1 MSEETKTLDE
11 ETKTVETKEELQGE
25 SEKEIQPVSLQEFL
39 NKSFECLFN
48 QNVHLHR
55 ALAQVLQEEFKKQED
70 RKLELEEKIDVL
82 EKNIKEGFLHYTREI
97 MKGLDDANQALMDTI
112 LATIAPPLEHI
123 PPPQLAWRSS
133 PVSIVDVSE
142 RKEYSR
148 TVSVEDTP
156 V

>member
-1 MSEETKTLDE
+1 MSEEKKTEDVQVEEETKT
-11 ETKTVETKEELQGE
+11 
-25 SEKEIQPVSLQEFL
+25 VSLQEFL

-82 EKNIKEGFLHYTREI
+82 EKNLKEGFLYYTREI

-112 LATIAPPLEHI
+112 LDTIAPPFNHI
-123 PPPQLAWRSS
+123 PPPQLARRSS
-133 PVSIVDVSE
+133 PSSVVEVSE
-142 RKEYSR
+142 SK
-148 TVSVEDTP
+148 DN
-156 V
+156 

>member
-1 MSEETKTLDE
+1 MQTQFFSFDQNKNKMSEETKTLDE
-11 ETKTVETKEELQGE
+11 EKTVETKEELQRE
-25 SEKEIQPVSLQEFL
+25 TEKETQPVSLQEFL

-70 RKLELEEKIDVL
+70 RKLELEEKIDAL

-112 LATIAPPLEHI
+112 LDTISPPVEQI
-123 PPPQLAWRSS
+123 PPPQLARRSS
-133 PVSIVDVSE
+133 PVSIVDVAES
-142 RKEYSR
+142 K
-148 TVSVEDTP
+148 
-156 V
+156 

>member
-11 ETKTVETKEELQGE
+11 ETKTVETKEELQLE
-25 SEKEIQPVSLQEFL
+25 SEKETQHVSLQEFL

-70 RKLELEEKIDVL
+70 RKLELEEKIDAL

-112 LATIAPPLEHI
+112 LGTIAPPMDQI
-123 PPPQLAWRSS
+123 PPPQLARRSS
-133 PVSIVDVSE
+133 PVSIDDVAES
-142 RKEYSR
+142 K
-148 TVSVEDTP
+148 
-156 V
+156 

>member
-1 MSEETKTLDE
+1 MSKETKTLDE
-11 ETKTVETKEELQGE
+11 ETKTVETKEELQVE
-25 SEKEIQPVSLQEFL
+25 SEKETQPVSLQEFL

-70 RKLELEEKIDVL
+70 RKLELEEKIDAL

-112 LATIAPPLEHI
+112 LGTIAPPMDQI
-123 PPPQLAWRSS
+123 PPPQLARRSS
-133 PVSIVDVSE
+133 PVSIDDVAES
-142 RKEYSR
+142 K
-148 TVSVEDTP
+148 
-156 V
+156 

>member
-1 MSEETKTLDE
+1 MSQETKTNEEAKTVDVKLE
-11 ETKTVETKEELQGE
+11 TEGETKA
-25 SEKEIQPVSLQEFL
+25 ISLQEFL

-82 EKNIKEGFLHYTREI
+82 EKNLKEGFLYYTREI

-112 LATIAPPLEHI
+112 LDTIAPPFNHI
-123 PPPQLAWRSS
+123 PPPQLARRSS
-133 PVSIVDVSE
+133 PS
-142 RKEYSR
+142 
-148 TVSVEDTP
+148 SVVEVAESKDN
-156 V
+156 